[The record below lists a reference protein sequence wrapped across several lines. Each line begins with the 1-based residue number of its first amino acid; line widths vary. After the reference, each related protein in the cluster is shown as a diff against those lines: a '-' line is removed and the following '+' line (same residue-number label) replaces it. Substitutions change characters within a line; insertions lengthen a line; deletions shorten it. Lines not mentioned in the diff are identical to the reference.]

1 VVVDVCALVA
11 LIMDVYQLEAA
22 NVLVYLRSKLSGQL
36 GDCRDIVHLEIRHRT
51 LWLRT
56 FE

>member
-1 VVVDVCALVA
+1 MVVDVCALVA